1 MEHQTSQKMESSDVI
16 DLYNALE
23 RMGVEIWIDGGW
35 GVDALLEQQT
45 RSHQDLDIA
54 IQEKDIP
61 KLVEL
66 LVARGYHEIKL
77 EMRRP
82 HNFVLADNHGH
93 EIDIHVIVLDEHGNG
108 IYGPVENSE
117 MYPVD
122 ALAGIGSIA
131 GHTVKCIS
139 PEWTIK
145 FHSGYERKEK
155 DYKDVSA
162 LCEKFG
168 IDLPAQYERF
178 G

>member
-1 MEHQTSQKMESSDVI
+1 MDQLTSPKMESSDVL
-16 DLYNALE
+16 DLYNTLE

-77 EMRRP
+77 EIRRP

-93 EIDIHVIVLDEHGNG
+93 EIDIHVIFLDEHGNG
-108 IYGPVENSE
+108 IYGPVENGE
-117 MYPVD
+117 MYPAE
-122 ALAGIGSIA
+122 ALAGVGIIA
-131 GHTVKCIS
+131 GQPVKCIS
-139 PEWTIK
+139 PEWAIN
-145 FHSGYERKEK
+145 FHSGYELKEK

-168 IDLPAQYERF
+168 INLPPAYER
-178 G
+178 